1 MPEQSGQ
8 EDENI
13 LYPLVQPDGLDR
25 RAQRWPGG
33 GKTSFNV
40 RNAPHALY
48 QAFITYHDGAS
59 RRSPDGQI
67 LRLISHV
74 VEALFAEAR
83 NQRGALALAGQV
95 LHAVA
100 GYYAVEKIQVVR
112 DDGGQR
118 RIGGRDQE
126 ERASAGAL
134 RAQPAE
140 QLAVPRQLR
149 DVDTR
154 VRGDRPLERGFPLRQ
169 GRRQPQQR
177 PGRAP

>member
-1 MPEQSGQ
+1 MACPSRAGRKTRTFF
-8 EDENI
+8 I
-13 LYPLVQPDGLDR
+13 HWCSRMALIVARSDGLV
-25 RAQRWPGG
+25 

-100 GYYAVEKIQVVR
+100 GYYAVE
-112 DDGGQR
+112 
-118 RIGGRDQE
+118 
-126 ERASAGAL
+126 
-134 RAQPAE
+134 
-140 QLAVPRQLR
+140 
-149 DVDTR
+149 
-154 VRGDRPLERGFPLRQ
+154 
-169 GRRQPQQR
+169 
-177 PGRAP
+177 